1 MTHDG
6 ARGTDAEA
14 AGGTFTAP
22 TSPGAAASR
31 RETLVSVAALALL
44 ALALYARGFTL
55 GLVGDDDTLL
65 DAALRV
71 PLAELLTGRHGILGY
86 YRPVSR
92 ELYFW
97 IWGHLFGPSALGYHV
112 VNAITFAGVVAM
124 LFLFV
129 RRWLGARTGQLA
141 ALALLLFPPCGALL
155 SWVSCAQDLIALFW
169 CAASLLLYQS
179 RRYVLAGLAVA
190 LAALSKET
198 AAVMPLVLVAYEWA
212 AGEGP
217 APNAGVAARTDAQ
230 TGGTRPRA
238 RWARLVPV
246 FAGFGVALVI
256 AIAMRLTWA
265 PGTSVAVWS
274 LRQLTGAWRL
284 PLDFASTFYPAGAT
298 AGIAV
303 AMRSAAAILALAAI
317 AAIVAVPDAPRRGA
331 DGADAR
337 TIRRA
342 IAFALVLVVLGML
355 PVGVIVARW
364 RGYFFS
370 LAALGSSV
378 LLALLFVRIGSW
390 PARVLAAALAIVQF
404 GSNSV
409 YQPIPAD
416 WGPGRHAHV
425 NFAFFEDTSKLA
437 SGVLAGL
444 LPWAPSIA
452 SLPRTFVV
460 GSERNALLENVT
472 GPALRVATRDTV
484 ARIRFLDAFTAA
496 DASSDFG
503 VLEVDPASLQFEWR
517 RADAEARLRLGE
529 DFAAGS
535 RADLALACFAAA
547 ASERPDDPLLAYVR
561 ASALAASGR
570 AAESHAAWA
579 AATAHGSA
587 PSPSALAL
595 HDGASAAPAAL
606 EPGPARLF
614 AAVLADPADAA
625 AHAALG
631 RDLLGRGAVR
641 PGTFELAI
649 ACGAAGRADDLAA
662 LGDAYARRGELAD
675 ARGAYRRA
683 LTGAIDPALR
693 DDVQR
698 RLAEVESAIAH
709 GPGGTP

>member
-1 MTHDG
+1 M
-6 ARGTDAEA
+6 
-14 AGGTFTAP
+14 
-22 TSPGAAASR
+22 
-31 RETLVSVAALALL
+31 SVAALALL

-71 PLAELLTGRHGILGY
+71 PLGELLTGRHGILGY

-112 VNAITFAGVVAM
+112 VNAITFAGVVTM

-129 RRWLGARTGQLA
+129 RRWLGARAGQLA

-179 RRYVLAGLAVA
+179 RRYALAGLAVA

-212 AGEGP
+212 AGDG
-217 APNAGVAARTDAQ
+217 AAANAGVAARGEAR
-230 TGGTRPRA
+230 TGEAPARA
-238 RWARLVPV
+238 RWARLAPV

-256 AIAMRLTWA
+256 AVAMRLTW
-265 PGTSVAVWS
+265 PRGTSVAVWS

-284 PLDFASTFYPAGAT
+284 PLDFLSTFYPAGAT
-298 AGIAV
+298 AGIAL
-303 AMRSAAAILALAAI
+303 ATRSAAAILALAAL
-317 AAIVAVPDAPRRGA
+317 AAIVAVPDAPPAARRRDA
-331 DGADAR
+331 AGADAR
-337 TIRRA
+337 TVRRA
-342 IAFALVLVVLGML
+342 IAWSLALVVLGML

-370 LAALGSSV
+370 LSALGSSV
-378 LLALLFVRIGSW
+378 LLALLLARIGTW

-409 YQPIPAD
+409 YQPIQAD

-425 NFAFFEDTSKLA
+425 NFAFFEDTSELA
-437 SGVLAGL
+437 SGVLTGL

-484 ARIRFLDAFTAA
+484 ARIRFLDAFTTA

-503 VLEVDPASLQFEWR
+503 VLEVDPVSLQFAWR
-517 RADAEARLRLGE
+517 RADAGARVQLGE
-529 DFAAGS
+529 DFLAGS
-535 RADLALACFAAA
+535 RPNLAAACFAAA
-547 ASERPDDPLLAYVR
+547 ATERPDDPLLAYLL
-561 ASALAASGR
+561 ASALAAAGR

-579 AATAHGSA
+579 AARAHGSV
-587 PSPSALAL
+587 PSPSALAA
-595 HDGASAAPAAL
+595 HDEASAAPATPEA
-606 EPGPARLF
+606 GPARLF

-631 RDLLGRGAVR
+631 RDLLGRGAVL
-641 PGTFELAI
+641 PGTLELAV
-649 ACGAAGRADDLAA
+649 ACGEAGRADDLAV
-662 LGDAYARRGELAD
+662 LGDAYARQGELAD
-675 ARGAYRRA
+675 AREAYRRA
-683 LTGAIDPALR
+683 LTSAIDPALR

-698 RLAEVESAIAH
+698 RLADVESTIAH